1 MILPGGN
8 IGVDFARLLVK
19 IGRTCPM
26 SWIVARRF
34 RGNSRL
40 NRTHVMTL
48 AGAFAVLAVGSLP
61 AMAADAATIEP
72 DVAIARA
79 WSGCYVGANLGYAR
93 GETEATDLPFI
104 EGPFAATG
112 ASWNSLGGASETIGA
127 DGSGA
132 IGGVEAGCD
141 YEMPMGSLSLVVG
154 GAADISVLN
163 VSGEGTSALFPDTNV
178 SFNADW
184 AATVRARVGIATPKV
199 LVYATGGYAAAGLDV
214 RAFDLQTTPSIGT
227 MDVSGGG
234 TESGWVIGGGAEWR
248 MTDSCSLSF
257 EYLRL
262 NFDGV
267 VATGPAFDPAGAFP
281 RFDNDVDFDVFRV
294 GLKWRL

>member
-1 MILPGGN
+1 
-8 IGVDFARLLVK
+8 
-19 IGRTCPM
+19 
-26 SWIVARRF
+26 
-34 RGNSRL
+34 L
-40 NRTHVMTL
+40 NRTHITSL
-48 AGAFAVLAVGSLP
+48 TGALAVLVLGSLP
-61 AMAADAATIEP
+61 SKAADAVTIEP

-79 WSGCYVGANLGYAR
+79 WSGCYVGANVGYAR
-93 GETEATDLPFI
+93 GETDATDTPFV
-104 EGPFAATG
+104 EGAFAGTG
-112 ASWNSLGGASETIGA
+112 ASWNSLGAPYETIGA

-163 VSGEGTSALFPDTNV
+163 VSGEGTSPLFPDTNV

-184 AATVRARVGIATPKV
+184 AATVRARIGVATPKV
-199 LVYATGGYAAAGLDV
+199 LVYAAAGLDV
-214 RAFDLQTTPSIGT
+214 RAFDLSAVPSLGT

-248 MTDSCSLSF
+248 MTESCSLSF

-262 NFDGV
+262 SFDGV
-267 VATGPAFDPAGAFP
+267 VATGPAIDPVGAFP